1 MDIFSVLCIYCF
13 LFSTTA
19 VGVQSIKCYEC
30 SSQINPSS
38 CGKDFKLKSSDTN
51 YIIDKCDRC
60 LYRITRNERNVTEY
74 SRECSA
80 ADVDGCIT
88 TSPQEE
94 QCFCQT
100 DLCNRWSPLTAPAD
114 LYNKSSSMTAAIAT
128 VIINTLLFSTF
139 K

>member
-1 MDIFSVLCIYCF
+1 MSERLQYLAITVIWNSRHTNIALKIEYSPII
-13 LFSTTA
+13 L
-19 VGVQSIKCYEC
+19 IKKKKNHI
-30 SSQINPSS
+30 S
-38 CGKDFKLKSSDTN
+38 
-51 YIIDKCDRC
+51 
-60 LYRITRNERNVTEY
+60 EY